1 MDSARTVIFYHG
13 GCNDGFGAAYA
24 AWKKFGDTVEYVPLN
39 RGGEPPYETA
49 RDADCYFLDFTYE
62 QPVMDRFVEVAKSV
76 TALDHHEGV
85 AAITKSMP
93 NHVFDSNRSGAGIA
107 WEYFHPGEPIPKL
120 LAHVQDD
127 DLFLFA
133 LPDTRPIMTYME
145 VQPQTFETWNDI
157 ASKLD
162 DPEWQ
167 SQMLAK
173 ANTYWEYFQKLA
185 DISVEHAKLVSF
197 EGYEILF
204 AYTHNLKSMKSLV
217 GNVLARKKTPIGLV
231 VSAHPEGYGVSIRGD
246 GSVNVAEIAQR
257 FGGNGHPSAAG
268 FLIPREGP
276 FPWKLIEEG
285 YDE

>member
-85 AAITKSMP
+85 ANITRSMP
-93 NHVFDSNRSGAGIA
+93 KYVFDSDRSGAGIA
-107 WEYFHPGEPIPKL
+107 WDYFHPGEPLPTL

-127 DLFLFA
+127 DIFRFA

-145 VQPQTFETWNDI
+145 VQPHTFELWDGI
-157 ASKLD
+157 AAKLD
-162 DPEWQ
+162 NPE
-167 SQMLAK
+167 SKAEMLTL
-173 ANTYWEYFQKLA
+173 ANTYWEYFEKLA
-185 DISVEHAKLVSF
+185 AISVDTAKLVAF
-197 EGYEILF
+197 EGYKIYF
-204 AYTHNLKSMKSLV
+204 AHTHNLKSMKSLV
-217 GNVLARKKTPIGLV
+217 GNLLARKKGPVALV
-231 VSAHPEGYGVSIRGD
+231 VSAHPYGYGVSIRGD
-246 GSVNVAEIAQR
+246 GTVDVAEIAQR
-257 FGGNGHPSAAG
+257 FGGNGHTSSAG

-276 FPWKLIEEG
+276 FPWTLLEEA
-285 YDE
+285 D